1 VAWEIYRVIWFD
13 SGVYGAQVLSDLNKH
28 MRTVHHT
35 YRRKA
40 KIPKDMISELDNP
53 ALDIE
58 PQIYGA
64 KSFKQPP
71 AAVTPSD
78 EETAVPL
85 SSAENSSNASPPL
98 VPPPLMVPQPASRV
112 LAPAT
117 VGLPPTKAVKTLP
130 PLLPVGAAV
139 VVAPVSLLRIKTSP
153 TTTAGRAPPL
163 ISSAAASSAM
173 EQPRTVTMATA
184 KSGSGG
190 GEGER
195 TGRDLSLETIKQEL
209 GELMLL
215 ITANSSNTLMR
226 YPSLNLS

>member
-1 VAWEIYRVIWFD
+1 M
-13 SGVYGAQVLSDLNKH
+13 LSDLNKH

-85 SSAENSSNASPPL
+85 SSSENLSKPSPPL

-117 VGLPPTKAVKTLP
+117 VGLPPKGAKALP

-163 ISSAAASSAM
+163 ISSAAASPAI
-173 EQPRTVTMATA
+173 EQPRTVNTA
-184 KSGSGG
+184 AVKSGSGG
-190 GEGER
+190 GGEGES

-209 GELMLL
+209 GETMLL
-215 ITANSSNTLMR
+215 VAVIP
-226 YPSLNLS
+226 PSLNES